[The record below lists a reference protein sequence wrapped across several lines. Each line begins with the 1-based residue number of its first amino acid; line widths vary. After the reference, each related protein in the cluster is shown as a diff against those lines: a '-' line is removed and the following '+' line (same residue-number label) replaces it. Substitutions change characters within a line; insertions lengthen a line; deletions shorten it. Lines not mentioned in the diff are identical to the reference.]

1 MTTDLTTLDIR
12 DGDAWRAWLQAHHAA
27 SPGVWLAFH
36 KRHTGVTCISYEASV
51 RQALCFGWI
60 DSLVRRLDDSRYAR
74 KFTPRKPRSNWS
86 ATNRRRWI
94 ELKEDGLLA
103 DAGLAA
109 APTDL
114 GATPPPEIPVL
125 PAYIAAAFRAEPKA
139 WRFFEQLAPTY
150 RRHFV
155 AWIHTAKRP
164 ATREKRIRE
173 ATAMLAAGR
182 KLGLK

>member
-1 MTTDLTTLDIR
+1 MSDDLRTLELR

-27 SPGVWLAFH
+27 SPGVWLVFH

-60 DSLVRRLDDSRYAR
+60 DSLVRRLDEDRYVR

-114 GATPPPEIPVL
+114 APRTTAGDSGAAGLHRRGLPCGTAGVAVL
-125 PAYIAAAFRAEPKA
+125 PTARPHLSAALRGLDSHG
-139 WRFFEQLAPTY
+139 Q
-150 RRHFV
+150 
-155 AWIHTAKRP
+155 
-164 ATREKRIRE
+164 
-173 ATAMLAAGR
+173 AAGHA
-182 KLGLK
+182 

>member
-1 MTTDLTTLDIR
+1 MATELATLSVR
-12 DGDAWRAWLQAHHAA
+12 DGEEWRAWLTTHHAA
-27 SPGVWLAFH
+27 SPGVWLVFH

-60 DSLVRRLDDSRYAR
+60 DSLVRRLDEHRYAR

-86 ATNRRRWI
+86 PSNLRRWT
-94 ELKEDGLLA
+94 ELREDGLLA
-103 DAGLAA
+103 AAGLAA

-114 GATPPPEIPVL
+114 RPEPPPEIQAL
-125 PAYIAAAFRAEPKA
+125 PAYIAAAFRADPKA
-139 WRFFEQLAPTY
+139 WQFFEQLAPTY

-155 AWIHTAKRP
+155 TWIHTAKRQ

-173 ATAMLAAGR
+173 STALLAAGG